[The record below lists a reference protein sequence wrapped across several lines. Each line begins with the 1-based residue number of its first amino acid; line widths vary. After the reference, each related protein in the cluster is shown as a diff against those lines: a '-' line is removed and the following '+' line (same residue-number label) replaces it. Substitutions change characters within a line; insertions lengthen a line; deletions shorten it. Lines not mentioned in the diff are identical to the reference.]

1 LDKRKRPIL
10 TLKNEELRVRIRIP
24 DFKFQIPDCFP
35 GLPICS
41 AWDDLVSAV
50 RQNQV
55 IIVSGET
62 GCGKTTQL
70 PKICLAAGR
79 GTHRKIACTQPRR
92 VAAITVAA
100 RVAEELGPQGSRLV
114 GYKIRFRDSTGPET
128 RIKFVTDGM
137 LLAEI
142 QQDSKLR
149 AYDTIIVD
157 EAHER
162 SLNID
167 FLLGILRRLLPVRPE
182 LKVIITSATMDTAH
196 FCQAFGK
203 VPVIEIAG
211 RGYPVE
217 INYKPIE
224 QDEESDIT
232 TVEKVIFATEEIRRK
247 DPFGDILVFLP
258 TEREILETVKIL
270 KAGCKD
276 EALVLPMYGRLAA
289 SDQKRIFRPAQVQ
302 KIVVATN
309 VAETSITVP
318 GIMYVVDS
326 GLARIA
332 RYNVRSRTKALPIVP
347 ISRASA
353 DQRAGRAGRVH
364 AGVCVR
370 LYSEEDY
377 EDRPEYTLP
386 EIRRSNLAEVILR
399 LYAMKLGPVDKF
411 PFVDAPS
418 SQAIKEGFTTLRELR
433 ALNAAGRLTKTGRI
447 MARLPLDPRISRMI
461 IEARHENVLK
471 EVVIIASAMSIQ
483 DPRERPADK
492 ESQADHAHSSFRD
505 PSSDLLTFIKMWN
518 AYHKELKAG
527 RSRNQIRKYCR
538 ENFLSYNRMQEWK
551 DIHDQIMDILR
562 EAEEFPQITKSP
574 NHQITKFS
582 KSPNHSINRS
592 IHCSVLSGFLGQI
605 ALKQEGSRY
614 LAARGREVFL
624 FPGSSLYKKGPKWIV
639 ATELVRTSRLF
650 ARTVAAVEPE
660 WIEKLAGDLCI
671 HSYSEPHWE
680 KRRGEV
686 MAWERVTLF
695 GLPIVERRKVRYGK
709 IDPTESR
716 EIFIRQALIP
726 GEFKNKYPFLVHNI
740 ELISEVQDLEDRTR
754 RRDIMVDEEILYSF
768 YDQGLSEIEKILFR
782 DKSYKGKKNFGPE
795 VICNERSLARALR
808 IANNDVPAL
817 CLTKEALLRSI
828 PDTDVAAQF
837 PGHIKVS
844 EHRLSLS
851 YRFCPGDEADGVTV
865 KIPSGILCSLSP
877 EPFEWLVPGLLREKI
892 TYLLKSLPKQIRK
905 HLVPI
910 PRVAENIGKKLQK
923 TEKGLL
929 RSLQEKLF
937 RQYEIH
943 IERKMWPR
951 SEDIPHHL
959 LMRFEV
965 IDRNGKIL
973 DSGHDLNRIQDRWKK
988 SPSTFDQNDPEWLK
1002 IKAGWEV
1009 SGLNLGNLP
1018 DLPSS
1023 VMSSSGDK
1031 DNPIKAFPGLVV
1043 EDDSVCIRLFLNQDE
1058 ALSKTQQGARR
1069 LLADYLGKELGYL
1082 KRNCVPGDLSPKACI
1097 AFGGTQKLRQSIY
1110 AFLYRE
1116 LLGTWKQIP
1125 SRSDLIKKAKELE
1138 GKVFQQA
1145 GPIIQLLK
1153 EVFEAHITAKQ
1164 EIMRLQNTITNTK
1177 SRSPVLKDLEAEL
1190 IRLTPPH
1197 FPANARLDQLP
1208 DLPRYLNALTIRA
1221 RRAYVNPLKD
1231 MAKAAG
1237 LEPFLLYL
1245 NEARAF
1251 LDTNKKTG
1259 LEEEIR
1265 HFETLIYEYRVS
1277 IFAPELGTV
1286 IPVSSKRLSGAWE
1299 KLRALL

>member
-1 LDKRKRPIL
+1 M
-10 TLKNEELRVRIRIP
+10 
-24 DFKFQIPDCFP
+24 
-35 GLPICS
+35 
-41 AWDDLVSAV
+41 WDDLVSALS
-50 RQNQV
+50 QNQV

-62 GCGKTTQL
+62 GSGKTTQL

-100 RVAEELGPQGSRLV
+100 RVAEELGPQGPRLV
-114 GYKIRFRDSTGPET
+114 GYKIRFRDSTVPET

-137 LLAEI
+137 LLAEV
-142 QQDSKLR
+142 QQDPKLR

-167 FLLGILRRLLPVRPE
+167 FLLGILRRLLPTRPE

-217 INYKPIE
+217 IQYKPIE

-232 TVEKVIFATEEIRRK
+232 TVEKVIFATEKIRRK

-270 KAGCKD
+270 KSGCED
-276 EALVLPMYGRLAA
+276 NALVLPMYGRLAA
-289 SDQKRIFRPAQVQ
+289 SDQKRIFRPAPVQ

-377 EDRPEYTLP
+377 EDRSEYTLP

-433 ALNAAGRLTKTGRI
+433 ALNAAGRLTRTGRI
-447 MARLPLDPRISRMI
+447 MAKLPLDPRISRMI
-461 IEARHENVLK
+461 IEARHENALK

-492 ESQADHAHSSFRD
+492 ENQADQAHSSFKD

-551 DIHDQIMDILR
+551 DIHDQIMDILQ
-562 EAEEFPQITKSP
+562 EAEKFPQITKFPLNHQISQSPNSFSITKSP
-574 NHQITKFS
+574 NHQ
-582 KSPNHSINRS
+582 INRS

-639 ATELVRTSRLF
+639 ATELIRTSRLF

-671 HSYSEPHWE
+671 HSYSDPHWE

-695 GLPIVERRKVRYGK
+695 GLPIVERRKVRYCK

-726 GEFKNKYPFLVHNI
+726 GEFKNKHPFLVHNM

-754 RRDIMVDEEILYSF
+754 RRDIMVDEETLYSF
-768 YDQGLSEIEKILFR
+768 YDQGLSEIENILFK
-782 DKSYKGKKNFGPE
+782 DKSYKGKKGPVPE

-817 CLTKEALLRSI
+817 CLTKEDLLRSI
-828 PDTDVAAQF
+828 PDTDV
-837 PGHIKVS
+837 
-844 EHRLSLS
+844 
-851 YRFCPGDEADGVTV
+851 
-865 KIPSGILCSLSP
+865 
-877 EPFEWLVPGLLREKI
+877 
-892 TYLLKSLPKQIRK
+892 
-905 HLVPI
+905 
-910 PRVAENIGKKLQK
+910 
-923 TEKGLL
+923 
-929 RSLQEKLF
+929 
-937 RQYEIH
+937 
-943 IERKMWPR
+943 
-951 SEDIPHHL
+951 
-959 LMRFEV
+959 
-965 IDRNGKIL
+965 
-973 DSGHDLNRIQDRWKK
+973 
-988 SPSTFDQNDPEWLK
+988 
-1002 IKAGWEV
+1002 
-1009 SGLNLGNLP
+1009 
-1018 DLPSS
+1018 
-1023 VMSSSGDK
+1023 
-1031 DNPIKAFPGLVV
+1031 VV
-1043 EDDSVCIRLFLNQDE
+1043 
-1058 ALSKTQQGARR
+1058 
-1069 LLADYLGKELGYL
+1069 
-1082 KRNCVPGDLSPKACI
+1082 
-1097 AFGGTQKLRQSIY
+1097 
-1110 AFLYRE
+1110 
-1116 LLGTWKQIP
+1116 
-1125 SRSDLIKKAKELE
+1125 
-1138 GKVFQQA
+1138 
-1145 GPIIQLLK
+1145 
-1153 EVFEAHITAKQ
+1153 
-1164 EIMRLQNTITNTK
+1164 
-1177 SRSPVLKDLEAEL
+1177 
-1190 IRLTPPH
+1190 
-1197 FPANARLDQLP
+1197 
-1208 DLPRYLNALTIRA
+1208 
-1221 RRAYVNPLKD
+1221 
-1231 MAKAAG
+1231 
-1237 LEPFLLYL
+1237 
-1245 NEARAF
+1245 
-1251 LDTNKKTG
+1251 
-1259 LEEEIR
+1259 
-1265 HFETLIYEYRVS
+1265 
-1277 IFAPELGTV
+1277 
-1286 IPVSSKRLSGAWE
+1286 
-1299 KLRALL
+1299 

>member
-1 LDKRKRPIL
+1 MIDL
-10 TLKNEELRVRIRIP
+10 LKKVLISCPV
-24 DFKFQIPDCFP
+24 

-41 AWDDLVSAV
+41 VWDDLVSAV
-50 RQNQV
+50 RENQV

-62 GCGKTTQL
+62 GSGKSTQL
-70 PKICLAAGR
+70 PKICLAAER
-79 GTHRKIACTQPRR
+79 GTYRKIACTQPRR
-92 VAAITVAA
+92 IAAITVAA
-100 RVAEELGPQGSRLV
+100 RVAEELGPHGPRLV
-114 GYKIRFRDSTGPET
+114 GYKIRFKDSTGPET

-137 LLAEI
+137 LLAEV
-142 QQDSKLR
+142 QQDPR
-149 AYDTIIVD
+149 FREYDTIIVD

-167 FLLGILRRLLPVRPE
+167 FLLGILRRLLPSRPG

-203 VPVIEIAG
+203 APVIEIAG

-217 INYKPIE
+217 ISYRPTE
-224 QDEESDIT
+224 QDEQADIT
-232 TVEKVIFATEEIRRK
+232 TVEKVIFATEEIREK

-270 KAGCKD
+270 KAGCEDKV
-276 EALVLPMYGRLAA
+276 LILPMYGRLAA
-289 SDQKRIFRPAQVQ
+289 SDQKRIFKPAPVQ

-309 VAETSITVP
+309 IAETSITVP
-318 GIMYVVDS
+318 GIKYVVDS

-332 RYNVRSRTKALPIVP
+332 RYNVRSRTKALPITP
-347 ISRASA
+347 ISKASA
-353 DQRAGRAGRVH
+353 DQRAGRAGRIQ

-370 LYSEEDY
+370 LYSGEEY
-377 EDRPEYTLP
+377 QDRPEYTLP

-399 LYAMKLGPVDKF
+399 LYAMKLGPVESF

-418 SQAIKEGFTTLRELR
+418 PQAVREGFTTLRELR
-433 ALNAAGRLTKTGRI
+433 ALNVAGRLTRTGRI

-461 IEARHENVLK
+461 IEARHENALK

-483 DPRERPADK
+483 DPRERPAEK
-492 ESQADHAHSSFRD
+492 ESQADQAHNSFKD

-538 ENFLSYNRMQEWK
+538 ENFISYNRMQEWK
-551 DIHDQIMDILR
+551 DIHDQIMDILQ
-562 EAEEFPQITKSP
+562 EARDFPPATKIP
-574 NHQITKFS
+574 NHQITQ
-582 KSPNHSINRS
+582 SPNHQINRS

-639 ATELVRTSRLF
+639 ATELIRTSRLF

-671 HSYSEPHWE
+671 HSYSDPHWE

-709 IDPTESR
+709 IDPIESR

-726 GEFKNKYPFLVHNI
+726 GEFKNKYPFLVHNM
-740 ELISEVQDLEDRTR
+740 ELISEVQDLEDRIR
-754 RRDIMVDEEILYSF
+754 RRDIMADEEILYSF
-768 YDQGLSEIEKILFR
+768 YDQGLSEIEKILFK
-782 DKSYKGKKNFGPE
+782 DKSYKGKKSPGSE

-817 CLTKEALLRSI
+817 CLTKEDLLRSI
-828 PDTDVAAQF
+828 PDTDVVAQF

-844 EHRLSLS
+844 GHRLSLS

-877 EPFEWLVPGLLREKI
+877 EPFEWLVPGLLQEKI

-910 PRVAENIGKKLQK
+910 PRVAENIGGKLKK

-929 RSLQEKLF
+929 RLLQEGLLK
-937 RQYEIH
+937 QYGIH
-943 IERKMWPR
+943 IERKMWPGP
-951 SEDIPHHL
+951 EDIPNHL

-965 IDRNGKIL
+965 IDRNGKVL
-973 DSGHDLNRIQDRWKK
+973 DSGHDLNRIQESWKK

-1002 IKAGWEV
+1002 TKARWEV

-1023 VMSSSGDK
+1023 VMSSSEDK
-1031 DNPIKAFPGLVV
+1031 ENPIQAFPGLVV
-1043 EDDSVCIRLFLNQDE
+1043 EDNSVCIRLFLNQDE
-1058 ALSKTQQGARR
+1058 ALSKTRQGARR

-1082 KRNCVPGDLSPKACI
+1082 KRNCTPGGLSQEAYMS
-1097 AFGGTQKLRQSIY
+1097 FGGAQKLCQSIY
-1110 AFLYRE
+1110 AFLCRE

-1125 SRSDLIKKAKELE
+1125 SRSDLLNKAGELE
-1138 GKVFQQA
+1138 EKNFQQA
-1145 GPIIQLLK
+1145 SPIIQLLK
-1153 EVFEAHITAKQ
+1153 EVLEAHITAKR
-1164 EIMRLQNTITNTK
+1164 EIRRLQNTITNRK
-1177 SRSPVLKDLEAEL
+1177 SHSQVLKDLEAEL

-1197 FPANARLDQLP
+1197 FPENARLDQLT
-1208 DLPRYLNALTIRA
+1208 DLPRYLNALAVRA
-1221 RRAYVNPLKD
+1221 QRAYVDPLKD
-1231 MAKAAG
+1231 RAKASR
-1237 LEPFLLYL
+1237 LEPFLLCL
-1245 NEARAF
+1245 NEAIAS
-1251 LDTNKKTG
+1251 LDAKRTKELAEGIK
-1259 LEEEIR
+1259 
-1265 HFETLIYEYRVS
+1265 HFETLIDEYRVS
-1277 IFAPELGTV
+1277 VFAPELGTA
-1286 IPVSSKRLSGAWE
+1286 ISVSPKRLSEAWE
-1299 KLRALL
+1299 RLKALL

>member
-1 LDKRKRPIL
+1 MIDR
-10 TLKNEELRVRIRIP
+10 LKKVLVSCP
-24 DFKFQIPDCFP
+24 A

-41 AWDDLVSAV
+41 VWDDLVSAV

-62 GCGKTTQL
+62 GSGKTTQL

-100 RVAEELGPQGSRLV
+100 RVAEELGPHGPGLV

-137 LLAEI
+137 LLAEV
-142 QQDSKLR
+142 QQDPRLR

-203 VPVIEIAG
+203 APVIEIAG

-217 INYKPIE
+217 IQYKPIE

-232 TVEKVIFATEEIRRK
+232 TVEKVIFAIEEIKRK

-270 KAGCKD
+270 KARCQD
-276 EALVLPMYGRLAA
+276 DALVLPMYGRLAA
-289 SDQKRIFRPAQVQ
+289 SDQKRIFRPAPVQ

-332 RYNVRSRTKALPIVP
+332 RYNIRSRTKALPIVP

-364 AGVCVR
+364 AGVCIR

-377 EDRPEYTLP
+377 EDRPEYILP

-399 LYAMKLGPVDKF
+399 LYSMKLGPVDKF

-418 SQAIKEGFTTLRELR
+418 PQAIKEGFTTLRELR
-433 ALNAAGRLTKTGRI
+433 ALNAAGRLTRTGRI

-461 IEARHENVLK
+461 IEARHENALK
-471 EVVIIASAMSIQ
+471 EVIIIASAMSIQ

-492 ESQADHAHSSFRD
+492 ESQADQAHSSFRD
-505 PSSDLLTFIKMWN
+505 HSSDLLTFIRMWN

-551 DIHDQIMDILR
+551 DIHDQIMDILQ
-562 EAEEFPQITKSP
+562 EAEEFPL
-574 NHQITKFS
+574 NHQITKS
-582 KSPNHSINRS
+582 LNHQINMS

-650 ARTVAAVEPE
+650 ARTVAVVEPK

-671 HSYSEPHWE
+671 HCYSDPHWE
-680 KRRGEV
+680 KHRGEV

-709 IDPTESR
+709 IDTVESR

-726 GEFKNKYPFLVHNI
+726 GEFKNKYPFLVHNMK
-740 ELISEVQDLEDRTR
+740 LISEIQDLEDRTR
-754 RRDIMVDEEILYSF
+754 RRDIMVDDETLYSF
-768 YDQGLSEIEKILFR
+768 YDQGLSEIEKILFKDR
-782 DKSYKGKKNFGPE
+782 SYKGKKNLGPE
-795 VICNERSLARALR
+795 VICDERSLARALR
-808 IANNDVPAL
+808 IANNDIPAL
-817 CLTKEALLRSI
+817 CLTKEDLFRSI
-828 PDTDVAAQF
+828 PDTDVVVQF

-877 EPFEWLVPGLLREKI
+877 APFEWLVPGLLQEKI
-892 TYLLKSLPKQIRK
+892 TYFLKSLPKQIRK

-910 PRVAENIGKKLQK
+910 PRVAKNIGQQLKK

-929 RSLQEKLF
+929 RSLQEGLF
-937 RQYEIH
+937 RQYGIH
-943 IERKMWPR
+943 IEREMWPR

-965 IDRNGKIL
+965 IDRNGKVL
-973 DSGHDLNRIQDRWKK
+973 DSGQDLNRIQESRGK

-1002 IKAGWEV
+1002 IKAKWEM
-1009 SGLNLGNLP
+1009 SGLNLENFP
-1018 DLPSS
+1018 DLQSS
-1023 VMSSSGDK
+1023 VMSSSGDQE
-1031 DNPIKAFPGLVV
+1031 NPIKAFPGLVV
-1043 EDDSVCIRLFLNQDE
+1043 EDDRVCIRLFLNQDE
-1058 ALSKTQQGARR
+1058 ALSKTRQGARR

-1082 KRNCVPGDLSPKACI
+1082 KRNCVPAGLPPEACI
-1097 AFGGTQKLRQSIY
+1097 AFGGTQKLRQSVY

-1145 GPIIQLLK
+1145 VPIIQLLK
-1153 EVFEAHITAKQ
+1153 EVFEAHIAAQ
-1164 EIMRLQNTITNTK
+1164 REIIRLQNTITNTK
-1177 SRSPVLKDLEAEL
+1177 SRSQILKDLEAEL

-1197 FPANARLDQLP
+1197 FPANARLDQLH
-1208 DLPRYLNALTIRA
+1208 DLPRYLNALAVRA
-1221 RRAYVNPLKD
+1221 QRAYVNPLKD

-1237 LEPFLLYL
+1237 LELFLLHL
-1245 NEARAF
+1245 NEAKTHLEA
-1251 LDTNKKTG
+1251 NKETELK
-1259 LEEEIR
+1259 EKIW
-1265 HFETLIYEYRVS
+1265 HFETLIDEYRVS
-1277 IFAPELGTV
+1277 IFAPELGTA
-1286 IPVSSKRLSGAWE
+1286 ISISPKRLSEAWE
-1299 KLRALL
+1299 RLRALL

>member
-1 LDKRKRPIL
+1 MVIDLLKKIL
-10 TLKNEELRVRIRIP
+10 ISCP
-24 DFKFQIPDCFP
+24 S

-41 AWDDLVSAV
+41 VWDDLVSAV

-62 GCGKTTQL
+62 GSGKTTQL

-100 RVAEELGPQGSRLV
+100 RVAEELGPHGPGLV

-137 LLAEI
+137 LLAEV
-142 QQDSKLR
+142 QQDPRLR

-167 FLLGILRRLLPVRPE
+167 FLLGILRRLLPVRPG

-203 VPVIEIAG
+203 APVIEIAG

-217 INYKPIE
+217 IQYKPIE

-232 TVEKVIFATEEIRRK
+232 TVEKVIFATEEIKRK

-270 KAGCKD
+270 KARCRD

-289 SDQKRIFRPAQVQ
+289 SDQKRIFRPAPVQ

-318 GIMYVVDS
+318 GIIYVVDS

-370 LYSEEDY
+370 LYSEENY
-377 EDRPEYTLP
+377 KDRPEYTLP

-399 LYAMKLGPVDKF
+399 LYSMKLGPVDKF

-418 SQAIKEGFTTLRELR
+418 PQAIKEGFTTLRELR

-461 IEARHENVLK
+461 IEARHENALK

-492 ESQADHAHSSFRD
+492 ESQADQAHSSFKD

-551 DIHDQIMDILR
+551 DIHDQIMDILQK
-562 EAEEFPQITKSP
+562 AEKFPL
-574 NHQITKFS
+574 NHQITKS
-582 KSPNHSINRS
+582 LNHQINRS

-605 ALKQEGSRY
+605 ALKEEGPRY

-650 ARTVAAVEPE
+650 ARTVAAVEPK

-671 HSYSEPHWE
+671 HCYSDPHWE
-680 KRRGEV
+680 KHRGEV

-726 GEFKNKYPFLVHNI
+726 GEFKNKYPFLVHNM

-754 RRDIMVDEEILYSF
+754 RRDIMVDEEALYSF
-768 YDQGLSEIEKILFR
+768 YDQGLSEIEKILFK
-782 DKSYKGKKNFGPE
+782 DKSYKGKKNLGPE

-808 IANNDVPAL
+808 IANNDVLAL
-817 CLTKEALLRSI
+817 CLTKEDLLRSI
-828 PDTDVAAQF
+828 PDTNVVVHQF
-837 PGHIKVS
+837 PGHIEVS

-851 YRFCPGDEADGVTV
+851 YRFCPGDEADGITV

-877 EPFEWLVPGLLREKI
+877 EPFEWLVPGLLQEKI

-910 PRVAENIGKKLQK
+910 PRVAENIGKKLK
-923 TEKGLL
+923 KIEKGLL
-929 RSLQEKLF
+929 RSLQEEIFK
-937 RQYEIH
+937 QYGIR

-951 SEDIPHHL
+951 PEDIPPHL
-959 LMRFEV
+959 LMKFDV
-965 IDRNGKIL
+965 IDRNGKVL
-973 DSGHDLNRIQDRWKK
+973 DSGHDLSRIQESRQK

-1002 IKAGWEV
+1002 IKAKWEM
-1009 SGLNLGNLP
+1009 SGLNLENLP

-1023 VMSSSGDK
+1023 VMSFSGDQE
-1031 DNPIKAFPGLVV
+1031 NPIKAFPGLVV
-1043 EDDSVCIRLFLNQDE
+1043 EDDCVCIRLFLNQDE
-1058 ALSKTQQGARR
+1058 ALSKTRQGARR

-1082 KRNCVPGDLSPKACI
+1082 KRNCVPGDLPPKACI
-1097 AFGGTQKLRQSIY
+1097 AFGGTQKLRQSVY

-1116 LLGTWKQIP
+1116 LLGIWTQIP

-1145 GPIIQLLK
+1145 VPIIQLLK
-1153 EVFEAHITAKQ
+1153 EVFEAHITAKW
-1164 EIMRLQNTITNTK
+1164 EIMRLQNTIKSTK
-1177 SRSPVLKDLEAEL
+1177 SRSLVLKDLEAEL

-1208 DLPRYLNALTIRA
+1208 DLPRYLNALAVRA
-1221 RRAYVNPLKD
+1221 QRAYVNPLKD

-1237 LEPFLLYL
+1237 LEPFLLHL
-1245 NEARAF
+1245 NEAKTHLEA
-1251 LDTNKKTG
+1251 KKETE
-1259 LEEEIR
+1259 LEKEINY
-1265 HFETLIYEYRVS
+1265 FETLIDEYRVS
-1277 IFAPELGTV
+1277 IFAPELGTA
-1286 IPVSSKRLSGAWE
+1286 ISISPKRLSEAWE
-1299 KLRALL
+1299 RLRALL

>member
-1 LDKRKRPIL
+1 
-10 TLKNEELRVRIRIP
+10 V
-24 DFKFQIPDCFP
+24 
-35 GLPICS
+35 
-41 AWDDLVSAV
+41 WDDLVSAV
-50 RQNQV
+50 KENQV

-62 GCGKTTQL
+62 GSGKSTQL

-92 VAAITVAA
+92 IAAITVAA
-100 RVAEELGPQGSRLV
+100 RVAEELGPHGSRLV
-114 GYKIRFRDSTGPET
+114 GYKIRFKDSTGPET

-137 LLAEI
+137 LLAEV
-142 QQDSKLR
+142 QQDPR
-149 AYDTIIVD
+149 FREYDTIIVD

-167 FLLGILRRLLPVRPE
+167 FLLGILRRLLPARPE
-182 LKVIITSATMDTAH
+182 LKIIITSATMDTAH

-217 INYKPIE
+217 IQYSPAE
-224 QDEESDIT
+224 QDEQVDPTAVEQVISA
-232 TVEKVIFATEEIRRK
+232 VEKIRKK
-247 DPFGDILVFLP
+247 DPFGDILIFLP

-270 KAGCKD
+270 KAGCED

-289 SDQKRIFRPAQVQ
+289 SDQKRIFKAAPVQ

-318 GIMYVVDS
+318 GIKYVVDS

-332 RYNVRSRTKALPIVP
+332 RYNVRSRTKALPITP
-347 ISRASA
+347 ISKASA
-353 DQRAGRAGRVH
+353 DQRAGRAGRVQ

-370 LYSEEDY
+370 LYSGEEY
-377 EDRPEYTLP
+377 QDRPEYTLP

-399 LYAMKLGPVDKF
+399 LYAMKLGPVESF

-418 SQAIKEGFTTLRELR
+418 PQAIKEGFTTLRELR
-433 ALNAAGRLTKTGRI
+433 ALNVAGRLTRTGRI

-461 IEARHENVLK
+461 IEARHENALK

-483 DPRERPADK
+483 DPRERPAEK
-492 ESQADHAHSSFRD
+492 ESQADQAHNSFKD

-538 ENFLSYNRMQEWK
+538 ENFISYNRMQEWK
-551 DIHDQIMDILR
+551 DIHDQIMDILQ
-562 EAEEFPQITKSP
+562 EAEEFL
-574 NHQITKFS
+574 QITKF
-582 KSPNHSINRS
+582 PLNQQINRS

-639 ATELVRTSRLF
+639 ATELIRTSRLF
-650 ARTVAAVEPE
+650 ARTVAAIEPK
-660 WIEKLAGDLCI
+660 WIEKLAGDLCR

-709 IDPTESR
+709 VDPDKSR

-726 GEFKNKYPFLVHNI
+726 GEFKKKYPFLVHNM

-768 YDQGLSEIEKILFR
+768 YDSGLRELEKILFK
-782 DKSYKGKKNFGPE
+782 DKSPKGKKHQGPE
-795 VICNERSLARALR
+795 VIFNERTLARALR
-808 IANNDVPAL
+808 ISSSDVPL
-817 CLTKEALLRSI
+817 CLTRKDLLRSI
-828 PDTDVAAQF
+828 PDADVLVQF
-837 PGHIKVS
+837 PGHIEVS
-844 EHRLSLS
+844 GHRLSLS

-865 KIPSGILCSLSP
+865 KIPSGILASLSP
-877 EPFEWLVPGLLREKI
+877 ESFEWLVPGLLQEKI

-905 HLVPI
+905 NLVPI
-910 PRVAENIGKKLQK
+910 PRVAEKIGKELNK

-929 RSLQEKLF
+929 RSLQEELF
-937 RQYEIH
+937 KQYGIRV
-943 IERKMWPR
+943 ERKMWPGL
-951 SEDIPHHL
+951 EDIPHHL

-965 IDRNGKIL
+965 IDRNGKVL
-973 DSGHDLNRIQDRWKK
+973 DSGHDLNRLQETWKRAA
-988 SPSTFDQNDPEWLK
+988 SIFNQNDPEWLK
-1002 IKAGWEV
+1002 IKARWEV

-1018 DLPSS
+1018 DIPSS
-1023 VMSSSGDK
+1023 VMSSSGDRES
-1031 DNPIKAFPGLVV
+1031 PIQVFPGLIV
-1043 EDDSVCIRLFLNQDE
+1043 EDNSVCIRLFLNQDE
-1058 ALSKTQQGARR
+1058 ALSETRQGASR
-1069 LLADYLGKELGYL
+1069 LLADYLSKELGYL
-1082 KRNCVPGDLSPKACI
+1082 KRNCTPGGLSQEAYMS
-1097 AFGGTQKLRQSIY
+1097 FGGTQKLCQSIY
-1110 AFLYRE
+1110 AFLCRE

-1125 SRSDLIKKAKELE
+1125 SRSDLLNKAGELE
-1138 GKVFQQA
+1138 GKIFQ
-1145 GPIIQLLK
+1145 
-1153 EVFEAHITAKQ
+1153 
-1164 EIMRLQNTITNTK
+1164 
-1177 SRSPVLKDLEAEL
+1177 
-1190 IRLTPPH
+1190 
-1197 FPANARLDQLP
+1197 
-1208 DLPRYLNALTIRA
+1208 
-1221 RRAYVNPLKD
+1221 
-1231 MAKAAG
+1231 
-1237 LEPFLLYL
+1237 
-1245 NEARAF
+1245 
-1251 LDTNKKTG
+1251 
-1259 LEEEIR
+1259 
-1265 HFETLIYEYRVS
+1265 
-1277 IFAPELGTV
+1277 
-1286 IPVSSKRLSGAWE
+1286 
-1299 KLRALL
+1299 

>member
-1 LDKRKRPIL
+1 MRH
-10 TLKNEELRVRIRIP
+10 RIP
-24 DFKFQIPDCFP
+24 DFKFQIPNCFQS
-35 GLPICS
+35 LPICS
-41 AWDDLVSAV
+41 VWDDLVSAV
-50 RQNQV
+50 KENQV

-62 GCGKTTQL
+62 GSGKSTQL

-79 GTHRKIACTQPRR
+79 GIHRKIACTQPRR

-100 RVAEELGPQGSRLV
+100 RVAEELGPQGPRLV

-137 LLAEI
+137 LLAEV
-142 QQDSKLR
+142 QQDPKLR

-167 FLLGILRRLLPVRPE
+167 FLLGILRRLLPIRPG
-182 LKVIITSATMDTAH
+182 LKVIITSATIDTAH

-203 VPVIEIAG
+203 VQVIKIAG

-217 INYKPIE
+217 IRYKPTE

-232 TVEKVIFATEEIRRK
+232 TVEKVIFETEGIRKK

-270 KAGCKD
+270 KAGCED
-276 EALVLPMYGRLAA
+276 DALILPMYGRLAA
-289 SDQKRIFRPAQVQ
+289 SDQKRIFRPAPVQ

-418 SQAIKEGFTTLRELR
+418 SLAIKEGFTTLRELR
-433 ALNAAGRLTKTGRI
+433 ALNAAGKLTRTGRI

-461 IEARHENVLK
+461 IQARYENALK

-492 ESQADHAHSSFRD
+492 ESQADQAHGSFKD

-518 AYHKELKAG
+518 AYHREIEAG

-562 EAEEFPQITKSP
+562 ETEDFPQATRTSNHQITQSP
-574 NHQITKFS
+574 NSLSITKFS
-582 KSPNHSINRS
+582 KSPNHQINRS

-639 ATELVRTSRLF
+639 ATELIRTSRLF
-650 ARTVAAVEPE
+650 ARTVAAIEPE

-709 IDPTESR
+709 IDPTKSR
-716 EIFIRQALIP
+716 EIFIQQALIP
-726 GEFKNKYPFLVHNI
+726 GEFKNKYPFVVHNM

-768 YDQGLSEIEKILFR
+768 YDQGLSEIEKILFKV
-782 DKSYKGKKNFGPE
+782 KSYKGKKSPGSE

-817 CLTKEALLRSI
+817 CLTKEDLLRSI
-828 PDTDVAAQF
+828 PDTDVVVQF

-865 KIPSGILCSLSP
+865 KISSGILASLSP
-877 EPFEWLVPGLLREKI
+877 EPFEWLVPGLLQEKI

-910 PRVAENIGKKLQK
+910 PRVAENIGKKLKK

-929 RSLQEKLF
+929 RSLQEELF
-937 RQYEIH
+937 RQYGIR
-943 IERKMWPR
+943 IERKMWPGP
-951 SEDIPHHL
+951 ENIPHHL

-965 IDRNGKIL
+965 IDRNGKVL

-988 SPSTFDQNDPEWLK
+988 SPSTFDQNDPKWLK
-1002 IKAGWEV
+1002 IKARWEV

-1031 DNPIKAFPGLVV
+1031 ENPVKAFPGLVV

-1058 ALSKTQQGARR
+1058 ALSKTQHGARR

-1082 KRNCVPGDLSPKACI
+1082 KRNCVPGGLPPKACI
-1097 AFGGTQKLRQSIY
+1097 VFGGTQKLRQSIY
-1110 AFLYRE
+1110 AFLYKE

-1145 GPIIQLLK
+1145 VPIIQLLK
-1153 EVFEAHITAKQ
+1153 EVLEAHIIAQ
-1164 EIMRLQNTITNTK
+1164 SEIMHLQNTITNIK
-1177 SRSPVLKDLEAEL
+1177 SRSQIFKDLEAEL
-1190 IRLTPPH
+1190 IRLTPPY

-1208 DLPRYLNALTIRA
+1208 DLPRYLNALAVRA
-1221 RRAYVNPLKD
+1221 QRAYVDSLKD
-1231 MAKAAG
+1231 WAKASR
-1237 LEPFLLYL
+1237 LEPFLLHL
-1245 NEARAF
+1245 NEAKAH
-1251 LDTNKKTG
+1251 LEAKKETE

-1265 HFETLIYEYRVS
+1265 HFEKLIDEYRVS
-1277 IFAPELGTV
+1277 VFATELGTA
-1286 IPVSSKRLSGAWE
+1286 IPVSPKRLSEAWE
-1299 KLRALL
+1299 RLRTLL

>member
-1 LDKRKRPIL
+1 MSVVKSKRNSEIKKHTLPGIDLLKRVLISCPI
-10 TLKNEELRVRIRIP
+10 
-24 DFKFQIPDCFP
+24 
-35 GLPICS
+35 GLPICNM
-41 AWDDLVSAV
+41 WDDLVSALKE
-50 RQNQV
+50 NHV

-62 GCGKTTQL
+62 GSGKTTQL

-79 GTHRKIACTQPRR
+79 GTYRKIACTQPRR

-100 RVAEELGPQGSRLV
+100 RVAEELGPHGPRLV
-114 GYKIRFRDSTGPET
+114 GYKIRFKDSMGPET

-137 LLAEI
+137 LLAEV
-142 QQDSKLR
+142 QQDPR
-149 AYDTIIVD
+149 FREYDTIIVD

-167 FLLGILRRLLPVRPE
+167 FLLGILRRLLPARPE

-196 FCQAFGK
+196 FCQTFGK

-217 INYKPIE
+217 IQYKPTE
-224 QDEESDIT
+224 QDKESDIT
-232 TVEKVIFATEEIRRK
+232 TVEKVIFATEEIRKK
-247 DPFGDILVFLP
+247 DPFGDILIFLP

-270 KAGCKD
+270 KAWCED

-289 SDQKRIFRPAQVQ
+289 SDQKRIFKAAPVQ

-318 GIMYVVDS
+318 GIKYVVDS

-332 RYNVRSRTKALPIVP
+332 RYNVRSRTKALPITP

-353 DQRAGRAGRVH
+353 DQRAGRAGRVR

-370 LYSEEDY
+370 LYSEEEY

-399 LYAMKLGPVDKF
+399 LYAMRLGPVESF

-418 SQAIKEGFTTLRELR
+418 PQAIKEGFTTLRELG
-433 ALNAAGRLTKTGRI
+433 ALNATGKLTRTGRI

-461 IEARHENVLK
+461 IEARHENALK

-483 DPRERPADK
+483 DPKERPADK
-492 ESQADHAHSSFRD
+492 ESQADQAHNSFKD

-518 AYHKELKAG
+518 AYHNELKAG

-538 ENFLSYNRMQEWK
+538 ENFISYNRMQEWK
-551 DIHDQIMDILR
+551 DIHDQIMDIIQ
-562 EAEEFPQITKSP
+562 EAEEFPQTIRTSNHQIIKSP
-574 NHQITKFS
+574 NHQ
-582 KSPNHSINRS
+582 INRS

-605 ALKQEGSRY
+605 ALKQEGARY

-650 ARTVAAVEPE
+650 ARTVTAIEPE

-695 GLPIVERRKVRYGK
+695 GLPIVERRIVRYGR
-709 IDPTESR
+709 IDPDKSR

-726 GEFKNKYPFLVHNI
+726 GKFKKKYPFLVHNM

-754 RRDIMVDEEILYSF
+754 RRDIMVDEETLYSF
-768 YDQGLSEIEKILFR
+768 YDSRLRELEKILFK
-782 DKSYKGKKNFGPE
+782 DKSPKGKKHQGPE
-795 VICNERSLARALR
+795 VISNERSLARALR
-808 IANNDVPAL
+808 ISSSDVSL
-817 CLTKEALLRSI
+817 YLTRKDLLRSI
-828 PDTDVAAQF
+828 PDVGVLVQF
-837 PGHIKVS
+837 PGHIEVS
-844 EHRLSLS
+844 GHRLSLS

-865 KIPSGILCSLSP
+865 KIPSGIFCSLSP
-877 EPFEWLVPGLLREKI
+877 EPFEWLIPGLLQEKI
-892 TYLLKSLPKQIRK
+892 TCLLKSLPKQIRK

-910 PRVAENIGKKLQK
+910 PRIAENIGKKLKK

-929 RSLQEKLF
+929 LSLQEELF
-937 RQYEIH
+937 KQYGIC
-943 IERKMWPR
+943 IERKMWLG
-951 SEDIPHHL
+951 EDIPHHL
-959 LMRFEV
+959 LMRFE
-965 IDRNGKIL
+965 ILDRNGKVL
-973 DSGHDLNRIQDRWKK
+973 DSGHDLNRIQERWEK

-1002 IKAGWEV
+1002 LKAKWEM

-1023 VMSSSGDK
+1023 VMSSSGAQE
-1031 DNPIKAFPGLVV
+1031 NPIQAFPGLVV
-1043 EDDSVCIRLFLNQDE
+1043 EDSSVCIRLFLNQDE
-1058 ALSKTQQGARR
+1058 ALSKTRQGARR

-1082 KRNCVPGDLSPKACI
+1082 KRNCVPGSLPPEACI
-1097 AFGGTQKLRQSIY
+1097 AFGGKQKLRQSIY
-1110 AFLYRE
+1110 AFLYRK

-1125 SRSDLIKKAKELE
+1125 NRSDLLNKAGELE

-1153 EVFEAHITAKQ
+1153 EVLEAHITAKR
-1164 EIMRLQNTITNTK
+1164 EIRRLQNTITNTK

-1197 FPANARLDQLP
+1197 FPANARLDQLS
-1208 DLPRYLNALTIRA
+1208 DLPRYLNALAVRA
-1221 RRAYVNPLKD
+1221 RRAYVDPLKD
-1231 MAKAAG
+1231 MAKASR
-1237 LEPFLLYL
+1237 LEPFLLCL
-1245 NEARAF
+1245 NEAKTS
-1251 LDTNKKTG
+1251 LDAKKETA
-1259 LEEEIR
+1259 LEEKIR
-1265 HFETLIYEYRVS
+1265 HFETLIDEYRVS
-1277 IFAPELGTV
+1277 IFAPELGTA
-1286 IPVSSKRLSGAWE
+1286 ISISPKRLSENWE
-1299 KLRALL
+1299 RLRALL

>member
-1 LDKRKRPIL
+1 VIDLLKKIL
-10 TLKNEELRVRIRIP
+10 ISCP
-24 DFKFQIPDCFP
+24 S

-41 AWDDLVSAV
+41 VWDDLVSAV

-62 GCGKTTQL
+62 GSGKTTQL

-100 RVAEELGPQGSRLV
+100 RVAEELGPHGPGLV

-137 LLAEI
+137 LLAEV
-142 QQDSKLR
+142 QQDPRLR

-167 FLLGILRRLLPVRPE
+167 FLLGILRRLLPVRPG

-203 VPVIEIAG
+203 APVIEIAG

-217 INYKPIE
+217 IQYKPIE

-232 TVEKVIFATEEIRRK
+232 TVEKVIFATEEIKRK

-270 KAGCKD
+270 KARCRD

-289 SDQKRIFRPAQVQ
+289 SDQKRIFRPAPVQ

-318 GIMYVVDS
+318 GIIYVVDS

-370 LYSEEDY
+370 LYSEENY
-377 EDRPEYTLP
+377 KDRPEYTLP

-399 LYAMKLGPVDKF
+399 LYSMKLGPVDKF

-418 SQAIKEGFTTLRELR
+418 PQAIKEGFTTLRELR

-461 IEARHENVLK
+461 IEARHENALK

-492 ESQADHAHSSFRD
+492 ESQADQAHSSFKD

-551 DIHDQIMDILR
+551 DIHDQIMDILQK
-562 EAEEFPQITKSP
+562 AEKFPL
-574 NHQITKFS
+574 NHQITKS
-582 KSPNHSINRS
+582 LNHQINRS

-605 ALKQEGSRY
+605 ALKEEGPRY

-650 ARTVAAVEPE
+650 ARTVAAVEPK

-671 HSYSEPHWE
+671 HCYSDPHWE
-680 KRRGEV
+680 KHRGEV

-726 GEFKNKYPFLVHNI
+726 GEFKNKYPFLVHNM

-754 RRDIMVDEEILYSF
+754 RRDIMVDEEALYSF
-768 YDQGLSEIEKILFR
+768 YDQGLSEIEKILFK
-782 DKSYKGKKNFGPE
+782 DKSYKGKKNLGPE

-808 IANNDVPAL
+808 IANNDVLAL
-817 CLTKEALLRSI
+817 CLTKEDLLRSI
-828 PDTDVAAQF
+828 PDTNVVVHQF
-837 PGHIKVS
+837 PGHIEVS

-851 YRFCPGDEADGVTV
+851 YRFCPGDEADGITV

-877 EPFEWLVPGLLREKI
+877 EPFEWLVPGLLQEKI

-910 PRVAENIGKKLQK
+910 PRVAENIGKKLK
-923 TEKGLL
+923 KIEKGLL
-929 RSLQEKLF
+929 RSLQEEIFK
-937 RQYEIH
+937 QYGIR

-951 SEDIPHHL
+951 PEDIPPHL
-959 LMRFEV
+959 LMKFDV
-965 IDRNGKIL
+965 IDRNGKVL
-973 DSGHDLNRIQDRWKK
+973 DSGHDLSRIQESRQK

-1002 IKAGWEV
+1002 IKAKWEM
-1009 SGLNLGNLP
+1009 SGLNLENLP

-1023 VMSSSGDK
+1023 VMSFSGDQE
-1031 DNPIKAFPGLVV
+1031 NPIKAFPGLVV
-1043 EDDSVCIRLFLNQDE
+1043 EDDCVCIRLFLNQDE
-1058 ALSKTQQGARR
+1058 ALSKTRQGARR

-1082 KRNCVPGDLSPKACI
+1082 KRNCVPGDLPPKACI
-1097 AFGGTQKLRQSIY
+1097 AFGGTQKLRQSVY

-1116 LLGTWKQIP
+1116 LLGIWTQIP

-1145 GPIIQLLK
+1145 VPIIQLLK
-1153 EVFEAHITAKQ
+1153 EVFEAHITAKW
-1164 EIMRLQNTITNTK
+1164 EIMRLQNTIKSTK
-1177 SRSPVLKDLEAEL
+1177 SRSLVLKDLEAEL

-1208 DLPRYLNALTIRA
+1208 DLPRYLNALAVRA
-1221 RRAYVNPLKD
+1221 QRAYVNPLKD

-1237 LEPFLLYL
+1237 LEPFLLHL
-1245 NEARAF
+1245 NEAKTHLEA
-1251 LDTNKKTG
+1251 KKETE
-1259 LEEEIR
+1259 LEKEINY
-1265 HFETLIYEYRVS
+1265 FETLIDEYRVS
-1277 IFAPELGTV
+1277 IFAPELGTA
-1286 IPVSSKRLSGAWE
+1286 ISISPKRLSEAWE
-1299 KLRALL
+1299 RLRALL

>member
-1 LDKRKRPIL
+1 MSVVKSKRNPGSKKH
-10 TLKNEELRVRIRIP
+10 TLPGIDLLKKVLISCPV
-24 DFKFQIPDCFP
+24 

-41 AWDDLVSAV
+41 VWDDLVSAV

-62 GCGKTTQL
+62 GSGKTTQL

-100 RVAEELGPQGSRLV
+100 RVAEELGPQGPRLV
-114 GYKIRFRDSTGPET
+114 GYKIRFKDSTGPET

-137 LLAEI
+137 LLAEV
-142 QQDSKLR
+142 QQDPKLR

-217 INYKPIE
+217 IRYKPTE
-224 QDEESDIT
+224 QDEEADIT
-232 TVEKVIFATEEIRRK
+232 TVEKVIFATEEIRKK

-289 SDQKRIFRPAQVQ
+289 SDQKRIFRPAPVQ

-332 RYNVRSRTKALPIVP
+332 RYNVRSRTKALPITP

-364 AGVCVR
+364 AGVCIR

-418 SQAIKEGFTTLRELR
+418 SQATKEGFTTLRELR
-433 ALNAAGRLTKTGRI
+433 ALNAAGRLTRTGRI

-461 IEARHENVLK
+461 IEARHENALK

-492 ESQADHAHSSFRD
+492 ESQADQAHNSFKD

-538 ENFLSYNRMQEWK
+538 ANFLSYNRMQEWK

-562 EAEEFPQITKSP
+562 ESEEFPQITKFP
-574 NHQITKFS
+574 LNHQ
-582 KSPNHSINRS
+582 INRS
-592 IHCSVLSGFLGQI
+592 IHCSVLSGFLGQV

-614 LAARGREVFL
+614 LAARSREVFL

-639 ATELVRTSRLF
+639 ATELIRTSRLF
-650 ARTVAAVEPE
+650 ARTVAAIEPE

-671 HSYSEPHWE
+671 HCYSDPHWE

-726 GEFKNKYPFLVHNI
+726 GEFKNKYPFVVHNM

-754 RRDIMVDEEILYSF
+754 RRDIMVDEETLYSF
-768 YDQGLSEIEKILFR
+768 YDQGLSEIEKILFK
-782 DKSYKGKKNFGPE
+782 DKSYKGKKSPGSE

-817 CLTKEALLRSI
+817 CLTKEDLLRSI
-828 PDTDVAAQF
+828 PDTDVVVQF

-865 KIPSGILCSLSP
+865 KIPQGILASLSP
-877 EPFEWLVPGLLREKI
+877 EPFEWLVPGLLQEKI

-910 PRVAENIGKKLQK
+910 PRVAENIGKKLKK

-929 RSLQEKLF
+929 RLLQEELF
-937 RQYEIH
+937 MQYGIH
-943 IERKMWPR
+943 IERKMWPGP
-951 SEDIPHHL
+951 EDIPPHL

-965 IDRNGKIL
+965 IDRNGKVL
-973 DSGHDLNRIQDRWKK
+973 DSGHDLNRIQESWKK

-1002 IKAGWEV
+1002 FKARWEV

-1023 VMSSSGDK
+1023 VMSSSGDRE
-1031 DNPIKAFPGLVV
+1031 NPIKAFPGLVL
-1043 EDDSVCIRLFLNQDE
+1043 EDDRVCIRLFLNQDE

-1082 KRNCVPGDLSPKACI
+1082 KRNCVPGGLPPEACI
-1097 AFGGTQKLRQSIY
+1097 AFGGTQKLRQSVY
-1110 AFLYRE
+1110 AFLYKE

-1125 SRSDLIKKAKELE
+1125 NRSDLLNNARELE

-1164 EIMRLQNTITNTK
+1164 EIGRLQNTITNTK
-1177 SRSPVLKDLEAEL
+1177 SRSRVIKDLEAEL

-1197 FPANARLDQLP
+1197 FPENARLDQLP
-1208 DLPRYLNALTIRA
+1208 DLPRYLNALAVRA
-1221 RRAYVNPLKD
+1221 QRAYVDHLKD
-1231 MAKAAG
+1231 MAKASG

-1245 NEARAF
+1245 NEAKTYLEA
-1251 LDTNKKTG
+1251 KKETE

-1265 HFETLIYEYRVS
+1265 HFETLIDEYRVS
-1277 IFAPELGTV
+1277 VFAPELGTA
-1286 IPVSSKRLSGAWE
+1286 ISISPKRLSEAWE
-1299 KLRALL
+1299 RLRALG

>member
-1 LDKRKRPIL
+1 MPGIDL
-10 TLKNEELRVRIRIP
+10 LKKVLISCPV
-24 DFKFQIPDCFP
+24 

-50 RQNQV
+50 RRNQV

-62 GCGKTTQL
+62 GSGKTTQL

-100 RVAEELGPQGSRLV
+100 KVAEELGPQGPRLV

-137 LLAEI
+137 LLAEV
-142 QQDSKLR
+142 QQNSILG

-203 VPVIEIAG
+203 APVIEIAG

-217 INYKPIE
+217 IQYKPIE

-232 TVEKVIFATEEIRRK
+232 TVEKIIFATEEIRRR

-270 KAGCKD
+270 KARCEDK
-276 EALVLPMYGRLAA
+276 ALVLPMYGRLAA
-289 SDQKRIFRPAQVQ
+289 SDQKRIFKPSTIQ

-332 RYNVRSRTKALPIVP
+332 RYNVKSRTKALPIVP
-347 ISRASA
+347 ISRGSA
-353 DQRAGRAGRVH
+353 DQRAGRAGRIH

-370 LYSEEDY
+370 LYSKEDY

-399 LYAMKLGPVDKF
+399 LYSMKLGPVDKF

-433 ALNAAGRLTKTGRI
+433 ALNTAGRLTRTGKI

-461 IEARHENVLK
+461 IEARHENALK

-492 ESQADHAHSSFRD
+492 ESQADQAHNSFKD
-505 PSSDLLTFIKMWN
+505 PSSDLLTFIKIWN
-518 AYHKELKAG
+518 VYHKELKAG

-551 DIHDQIMDILR
+551 DIHDQIMDILQK
-562 EAEEFPQITKSP
+562 AEEFPQITKSP

-582 KSPNHSINRS
+582 KSLNHS

-671 HSYSEPHWE
+671 HSYSDPHWE

-695 GLPIVERRKVRYGK
+695 GLPIAERRKVRYGK
-709 IDPTESR
+709 ISPTESR
-716 EIFIRQALIP
+716 EIFIRHALIP
-726 GEFKNKYPFLVHNI
+726 GEFKNKYPFLIHNM

-754 RRDIMVDEEILYSF
+754 RRDIMVDEETLYYF
-768 YDQGLSEIEKILFR
+768 YDQGLSEIENILFR
-782 DKSYKGKKNFGPE
+782 DKSYKGNKNSGPE

-808 IANNDVPAL
+808 IADNDVPAL
-817 CLTKEALLRSI
+817 CLTKEDLLRSI
-828 PDTDVAAQF
+828 PDTNVVVQF

-851 YRFCPGDEADGVTV
+851 YRFCPGDETDGVTV

-877 EPFEWLVPGLLREKI
+877 EPFEWLVPGLLQEKI

-910 PRVAENIGKKLQK
+910 PGVAENIGKKLKK

-929 RSLQEKLF
+929 RSLQKELF
-937 RQYEIH
+937 RQYGIH
-943 IERKMWPR
+943 IERKIWPGL
-951 SEDIPHHL
+951 EDIPPHL

-973 DSGHDLNRIQDRWKK
+973 DSGHNLNHIQESREK

-1002 IKAGWEV
+1002 TKAKWEV
-1009 SGLNLGNLP
+1009 SGLNIEKFS

-1023 VMSSSGDK
+1023 VMSSSGDRE
-1031 DNPIKAFPGLVV
+1031 NPIQAFHGLVI
-1043 EDDSVCIRLFLNQDE
+1043 ENNSVNVKLFLNQDE

-1082 KRNCVPGDLSPKACI
+1082 KKNCLPTALPPDACI
-1097 AFGGTQKLRQSIY
+1097 AFGGTQKLRQSVY

-1125 SRSDLIKKAKELE
+1125 SRSDLIKKTKELE

-1145 GPIIQLLK
+1145 VPIIQLLK
-1153 EVFEAHITAKQ
+1153 VVLEAHIAAQ
-1164 EIMRLQNTITNTK
+1164 REIIRLQNTITHTK
-1177 SRSPVLKDLEAEL
+1177 NRSPVLKDLETEL
-1190 IRLTPPH
+1190 TRLTPPH
-1197 FPANARLDQLP
+1197 FPAHARLNQLP
-1208 DLPRYLNALTIRA
+1208 DLPRYLNALAVRA

-1231 MAKAAG
+1231 MVKAAG
-1237 LEPFLLYL
+1237 LKPFLLHL
-1245 NEARAF
+1245 NEAKTH
-1251 LDTNKKTG
+1251 LESKKETE

-1265 HFETLIYEYRVS
+1265 HFETLIDEYRVS
-1277 IFAPELGTV
+1277 IFAPELGTA
-1286 IPVSSKRLSGAWE
+1286 IPVSPKRLSEAWE
-1299 KLRALL
+1299 RLRAIL

>member
-1 LDKRKRPIL
+1 MTGIKKHTAPVIDL
-10 TLKNEELRVRIRIP
+10 LKKVLISCP
-24 DFKFQIPDCFP
+24 A

-41 AWDDLVSAV
+41 VWDDLVSAV

-62 GCGKTTQL
+62 GSGKTTQL

-79 GTHRKIACTQPRR
+79 GAHRKIACTQPRR

-100 RVAEELGPQGSRLV
+100 RVAEELGPQGPRLV

-137 LLAEI
+137 LLAEV
-142 QQDSKLR
+142 QQDPRLR

-167 FLLGILRRLLPVRPE
+167 FLLGILRRLLPVRPG

-217 INYKPIE
+217 IQYKPIE

-247 DPFGDILVFLP
+247 DPFGDIPVFLP

-270 KAGCKD
+270 KARCQD

-289 SDQKRIFRPAQVQ
+289 SDQKRIFRPAPVQ

-318 GIMYVVDS
+318 GIIYVVDS

-347 ISRASA
+347 ISRGSA

-399 LYAMKLGPVDKF
+399 LYSMKLGPVDKF
-411 PFVDAPS
+411 PFVDVPS
-418 SQAIKEGFTTLRELR
+418 SQAIKEGFTTLRELG
-433 ALNAAGRLTKTGRI
+433 ALNAAGRLTRTGRI

-461 IEARHENVLK
+461 IQARHENALK

-483 DPRERPADK
+483 DPKERPADK
-492 ESQADHAHSSFRD
+492 ESQADQAHSSFKD
-505 PSSDLLTFIKMWN
+505 PSSDLLTFIKIWN

-551 DIHDQIMDILR
+551 DIHDQIMDILQQ
-562 EAEEFPQITKSP
+562 AEEFPQITKSQ
-574 NHQITKFS
+574 NHQITK
-582 KSPNHSINRS
+582 SPNHS

-605 ALKQEGSRY
+605 ALKQEGFRY
-614 LAARGREVFL
+614 LAAWGREVFL

-671 HSYSEPHWE
+671 HSYSDPHWE

-726 GEFKNKYPFLVHNI
+726 GEFKNKYPFLVHNM

-754 RRDIMVDEEILYSF
+754 RRDIMVDDEILYSF

-782 DKSYKGKKNFGPE
+782 DKSYKGEKSPGPE

-808 IANNDVPAL
+808 IANNEIPAL
-817 CLTKEALLRSI
+817 CLTKEDLLRSI
-828 PDTDVAAQF
+828 PDTDVVAQF

-844 EHRLSLS
+844 GHRLSLS
-851 YRFCPGDEADGVTV
+851 YRFCPGDETDGVTV
-865 KIPSGILCSLSP
+865 KIPSGIFASLSP
-877 EPFEWLVPGLLREKI
+877 EPFEWLVPGLLQEKI

-923 TEKGLL
+923 TEKSLL
-929 RSLQEKLF
+929 RSLQEGLF
-937 RQYEIH
+937 RQHGIH
-943 IERKMWPR
+943 IEKKMWPG
-951 SEDIPHHL
+951 SEDIPPHL

-965 IDRNGKIL
+965 IDRNGKVL
-973 DSGHDLNRIQDRWKK
+973 DSGHDLNRIQESRQK

-1002 IKAGWEV
+1002 TKAGWEM
-1009 SGLNLGNLP
+1009 SGLNLMNFP
-1018 DLPSS
+1018 DLLSS
-1023 VMSSSGDK
+1023 VMSSSGDRK
-1031 DNPIKAFPGLVV
+1031 NPIQAFPGLVV

-1082 KRNCVPGDLSPKACI
+1082 KRNCVPAGLPPDACI
-1097 AFGGTQKLRQSIY
+1097 AFGGTQKLRQSVY

-1125 SRSDLIKKAKELE
+1125 SRSDLIKKAMELE

-1145 GPIIQLLK
+1145 VPIIQLLK
-1153 EVFEAHITAKQ
+1153 EVLEAHVATQ
-1164 EIMRLQNTITNTK
+1164 REIIRLQNTITNTK
-1177 SRSPVLKDLEAEL
+1177 GRSPVLKYLEAEL

-1197 FPANARLDQLP
+1197 FPVNARLYQLP
-1208 DLPRYLNALTIRA
+1208 ELPRYLNALAVRA

-1231 MAKAAG
+1231 MVKASG
-1237 LEPFLLYL
+1237 LEPFLLRL
-1245 NEARAF
+1245 NEARTHLEA
-1251 LDTNKKTG
+1251 KKETE
-1259 LEEEIR
+1259 LEEKIR
-1265 HFETLIYEYRVS
+1265 HFETLIDEYRVS
-1277 IFAPELGTV
+1277 IFAPELGTA
-1286 IPVSSKRLSGAWE
+1286 IPVSPKRLSEAWE
-1299 KLRALL
+1299 RLRTIL

>member
-1 LDKRKRPIL
+1 MR
-10 TLKNEELRVRIRIP
+10 TRIP
-24 DFKFQIPDCFP
+24 DFKFQIPNCFP

-41 AWDDLVSAV
+41 VWDDLVSAV
-50 RQNQV
+50 KENQV

-62 GCGKTTQL
+62 GSGKSTQL

-92 VAAITVAA
+92 VAAITLAA
-100 RVAEELGPQGSRLV
+100 RVAEELGPHGSRLV

-137 LLAEI
+137 LLAEV
-142 QQDSKLR
+142 QQDPKFR
-149 AYDTIIVD
+149 EYDTIIVD

-167 FLLGILRRLLPVRPE
+167 FLLGILRRLLPARPE

-196 FCQAFGK
+196 FRQAFGK
-203 VPVIEIAG
+203 APVIEIAG

-217 INYKPIE
+217 IRYKPTE

-232 TVEKVIFATEEIRRK
+232 TVEKVIFAIEEIRKK
-247 DPFGDILVFLP
+247 DPFGDILIFLP

-270 KAGCKD
+270 KAGCED
-276 EALVLPMYGRLAA
+276 DALVLPMYGRLAA
-289 SDQKRIFRPAQVQ
+289 SDQKRIFKAAPVQ

-309 VAETSITVP
+309 IAETSITVP
-318 GIMYVVDS
+318 GIKYVVDS

-332 RYNVRSRTKALPIVP
+332 RYNVRSRTKALPITS

-353 DQRAGRAGRVH
+353 DQRAGRAGRVQ
-364 AGVCVR
+364 AGVCLR

-377 EDRPEYTLP
+377 LDRPEYTLP

-399 LYAMKLGPVDKF
+399 LYAMKLGPVESF

-418 SQAIKEGFTTLRELR
+418 PQAIKEGFTTLRELR
-433 ALNAAGRLTKTGRI
+433 ALNTAGILTGTGRI

-461 IEARHENVLK
+461 IEARHGNALK

-492 ESQADHAHSSFRD
+492 ESQADQAHSSFKD
-505 PSSDLLTFIKMWN
+505 PSSDLLTFIKIWN
-518 AYHKELKAG
+518 AYHKEIKAG

-551 DIHDQIMDILR
+551 DIHDQIMDTVQ
-562 EAEEFPQITKSP
+562 ESKDFPQTIRISNHQITKSP
-574 NHQITKFS
+574 NHQ
-582 KSPNHSINRS
+582 INRS

-650 ARTVAAVEPE
+650 ARTVAAIEPE
-660 WIEKLAGDLCI
+660 WIEKLAGDLCR

-686 MAWERVTLF
+686 MACEKVTLF
-695 GLPIVERRKVRYGK
+695 GLPIVERRMVRYGRV
-709 IDPTESR
+709 DPDRSR

-726 GEFKNKYPFLVHNI
+726 GEFKKKYPFLVHNL

-754 RRDIMVDEEILYSF
+754 RRDIVVDEETLYSF
-768 YDQGLSEIEKILFR
+768 YDSRLRELEKILFKDR
-782 DKSYKGKKNFGPE
+782 SQKYKKHQGPE
-795 VICNERSLARALR
+795 VIFNERSLARALD
-808 IANNDVPAL
+808 ISSSDVPL
-817 CLTKEALLRSI
+817 CLTREDLLRSI
-828 PDTDVAAQF
+828 PDADVLVQF
-837 PGHIKVS
+837 PGHIEVS
-844 EHRLSLS
+844 GHRLSLS

-865 KIPSGILCSLSP
+865 KIPSGILASLSP
-877 EPFEWLVPGLLREKI
+877 EPFEWLIPGLLQEKI
-892 TYLLKSLPKQIRK
+892 TYLLKSLPRQIRK
-905 HLVPI
+905 NLVPI
-910 PRVAENIGKKLQK
+910 PRSTENIGKELSK

-929 RSLQEKLF
+929 RSLQQELF
-937 RQYEIH
+937 RQYGIRV
-943 IERKMWPR
+943 ERRMWPGL
-951 SEDIPHHL
+951 EDIPPHL

-965 IDRNGKIL
+965 IDRNGKVL
-973 DSGHDLNRIQDRWKK
+973 DSGRDLNRIQDRWKK
-988 SPSTFDQNDPEWLK
+988 SPSAFVQNDPEWLK
-1002 IKAGWEV
+1002 IKARWEV
-1009 SGLNLGNLP
+1009 SGLNIGNLP

-1023 VMSSSGDK
+1023 IMSSSGDK
-1031 DNPIKAFPGLVV
+1031 ENPIRAFPGLVV
-1043 EDDSVCIRLFLNQDE
+1043 EDDSVCIRLFLNKDE
-1058 ALSKTQQGARR
+1058 ALSKTRQGASR

-1082 KRNCVPGDLSPKACI
+1082 KRNCVPGGLSPKAGI
-1097 AFGGTQKLRQSIY
+1097 AFGGTQKLCQSIY
-1110 AFLYRE
+1110 AFLCRV

-1138 GKVFQQA
+1138 GRVFQQA
-1145 GPIIQLLK
+1145 VPIIQLLK
-1153 EVFEAHITAKQ
+1153 EVLEAHIVAQ
-1164 EIMRLQNTITNTK
+1164 REIMRLQNTITNTK
-1177 SRSPVLKDLEAEL
+1177 CRSQIFKDLEAEL
-1190 IRLTPPH
+1190 IRLTPPQ
-1197 FPANARLDQLP
+1197 FPENARLDQLP
-1208 DLPRYLNALTIRA
+1208 DLPRYLNALAVRA
-1221 RRAYVNPLKD
+1221 RRAYVDPLKD
-1231 MAKAAG
+1231 RAKASR
-1237 LEPFLLYL
+1237 LEPFLLRL
-1245 NEARAF
+1245 NEAKNS
-1251 LDTNKKTG
+1251 LDTKRETG
-1259 LEEEIR
+1259 LEEESR
-1265 HFETLIYEYRVS
+1265 QFETLIDEYRVS
-1277 IFAPELGTV
+1277 LFAPELGTA
-1286 IPVSSKRLSGAWE
+1286 IPVSPKRLSDAWVR
-1299 KLRALL
+1299 LRALL

>member
-1 LDKRKRPIL
+1 MTGIKKHTASGIDL
-10 TLKNEELRVRIRIP
+10 LKKVLISCPV
-24 DFKFQIPDCFP
+24 

-41 AWDDLVSAV
+41 VWDDLVSAV

-62 GCGKTTQL
+62 GSGKTTQL

-79 GTHRKIACTQPRR
+79 GAHRKIACTQPRR

-100 RVAEELGPQGSRLV
+100 RVAEELGPQGPRLV
-114 GYKIRFRDSTGPET
+114 GYKIRFRDNTGPET

-137 LLAEI
+137 LLAEV
-142 QQDSKLR
+142 QQDPRLR

-203 VPVIEIAG
+203 ALVIEIAG

-217 INYKPIE
+217 IQYKPIE

-270 KAGCKD
+270 KARCQD
-276 EALVLPMYGRLAA
+276 DALVLPMYGRLAA
-289 SDQKRIFRPAQVQ
+289 SDQKRIFKPAPVQ

-309 VAETSITVP
+309 LAETSITVP

-347 ISRASA
+347 ISRAGA
-353 DQRAGRAGRVH
+353 DQRAGRAGRIH

-399 LYAMKLGPVDKF
+399 LYSMKLGPVDKF

-418 SQAIKEGFTTLRELR
+418 PQTIKEGFTTLRELR
-433 ALNAAGRLTKTGRI
+433 ALNAAGRLTRTGKI

-461 IEARHENVLK
+461 IEARHENALK

-492 ESQADHAHSSFRD
+492 ESQADQAHNSFKD
-505 PSSDLLTFIKMWN
+505 TSSDLLTFIKMWN

-527 RSRNQIRKYCR
+527 RSRNQIRKYCS

-551 DIHDQIMDILR
+551 DIHDQIMDILQK
-562 EAEEFPQITKSP
+562 AEEFPPNHQIPSQSP
-574 NHQITKFS
+574 NHQITK
-582 KSPNHSINRS
+582 SPNFLNHS

-605 ALKQEGSRY
+605 AIKQEGSRY

-639 ATELVRTSRLF
+639 ATELIRTSRLF
-650 ARTVAAVEPE
+650 ARTVAAIEPE

-671 HSYSEPHWE
+671 HSYSDPHWE

-695 GLPIVERRKVRYGK
+695 GLPIVERRKVRYRK

-726 GEFKNKYPFLVHNI
+726 GEFKNKYPFLVHNM
-740 ELISEVQDLEDRTR
+740 ELISEVQDLEDRIR

-768 YDQGLSEIEKILFR
+768 YDQGLSEIENILFK
-782 DKSYKGKKNFGPE
+782 DKSYKGKKSPGSE

-808 IANNDVPAL
+808 IADNDVPAL
-817 CLTKEALLRSI
+817 YLTKENLFRSI
-828 PDTDVAAQF
+828 PDTDVVVQF
-837 PGHIKVS
+837 PGYIKVS

-865 KIPSGILCSLSP
+865 KIPQGILCSLSP
-877 EPFEWLVPGLLREKI
+877 EPFEWLVPGLLQEKI

-910 PRVAENIGKKLQK
+910 PRVAEKIGKKLKK
-923 TEKGLL
+923 TEKGLF
-929 RSLQEKLF
+929 RSLQEGLF
-937 RQYEIH
+937 RQYGIH
-943 IERKMWPR
+943 IERKMWPGP
-951 SEDIPHHL
+951 EDIPPHL

-965 IDRNGKIL
+965 IDRNGKVL
-973 DSGHDLNRIQDRWKK
+973 DSGHDLNHIQESRKK
-988 SPSTFDQNDPEWLK
+988 FPSTFDQNDPEWLK
-1002 IKAGWEV
+1002 TKTKWEV
-1009 SGLNLGNLP
+1009 AGLNLGNLP

-1023 VMSSSGDK
+1023 VMSSSGDRE
-1031 DNPIKAFPGLVV
+1031 NPIQAFPGLVI
-1043 EDDSVCIRLFLNQDE
+1043 EDNSVISIRLFLNQDE

-1082 KRNCVPGDLSPKACI
+1082 KRNCVPAGLPPDACI
-1097 AFGGTQKLRQSIY
+1097 AFGGTQKLRQSVY
-1110 AFLYRE
+1110 AFLYKE

-1125 SRSDLIKKAKELE
+1125 SRSDLIKKVKELE

-1145 GPIIQLLK
+1145 VPIIQLLN
-1153 EVFEAHITAKQ
+1153 EVLEARIVAQ
-1164 EIMRLQNTITNTK
+1164 REIIRLQNTIKSTR
-1177 SRSPVLKDLEAEL
+1177 SRSPVIKDLEAEL

-1197 FPANARLDQLP
+1197 FPENARLDQLP
-1208 DLPRYLNALTIRA
+1208 DLPRYLSALAVRA

-1231 MAKAAG
+1231 IAKAAG
-1237 LEPFLLYL
+1237 LEPFLLHL
-1245 NEARAF
+1245 NEAKISFEA
-1251 LDTNKKTG
+1251 KKETE
-1259 LEEEIR
+1259 LEEKIR
-1265 HFETLIYEYRVS
+1265 HFETLIDEYRVS
-1277 IFAPELGTV
+1277 IFAPELGTA
-1286 IPVSSKRLSGAWE
+1286 ISVSPKRLSRAWE
-1299 KLRALL
+1299 RLMVIL

>member
-1 LDKRKRPIL
+1 MRPI
-10 TLKNEELRVRIRIP
+10 IP
-24 DFKFQIPDCFP
+24 DFKFQIPDCFQS
-35 GLPICS
+35 LPICS
-41 AWDDLVSAV
+41 VWDDLVFALKE
-50 RQNQV
+50 NQV

-62 GCGKTTQL
+62 GSGKTTQL

-79 GTHRKIACTQPRR
+79 GKHRKIACTQPRR

-100 RVAEELGPQGSRLV
+100 RVAEELGPQGPRLV
-114 GYKIRFRDSTGPET
+114 GYKIRFRDTTGPET

-137 LLAEI
+137 LLAEV
-142 QQDSKLR
+142 QQDPKLR

-167 FLLGILRRLLPVRPE
+167 FLLGLLRRLLPVRPE

-217 INYKPIE
+217 IQYKPTA

-232 TVEKVIFATEEIRRK
+232 TIENVIFVTDEIRQK
-247 DPFGDILVFLP
+247 DPFGDILIFLP

-270 KAGCKD
+270 KAGSQD

-289 SDQKRIFRPAQVQ
+289 SDQKRIFRPAPIQ

-309 VAETSITVP
+309 IAETSITVP
-318 GIMYVVDS
+318 GIKYVVDS

-332 RYNVRSRTKALPIVP
+332 RYNVRSRTKALPITP

-364 AGVCVR
+364 AGVCIR
-370 LYSEEDY
+370 LFSKEDY

-411 PFVDAPS
+411 PFLDAPS
-418 SQAIKEGFTTLRELR
+418 SQAIREGFTTLRELR
-433 ALNAAGRLTKTGRI
+433 ALNAAGRLTRTGRI

-461 IEARHENVLK
+461 IQARHENVLK

-492 ESQADHAHSSFRD
+492 ESLADQAHSFFKD

-518 AYHKELKAG
+518 AYHGEIEAG

-551 DIHDQIMDILR
+551 DIHDQIMDILQ
-562 EAEEFPQITKSP
+562 EAKDFPQATRTS
-574 NHQITKFS
+574 NHQITQLANSLSIS
-582 KSPNHSINRS
+582 KSANQQIYMS
-592 IHCSVLSGFLGQI
+592 IHCSVLSGFLGQT

-639 ATELVRTSRLF
+639 ATELIQTSRLF
-650 ARTVAAVEPE
+650 ARTVAAIEPE
-660 WIEKLAGDLCI
+660 WIEKLAGDLCG

-686 MAWERVTLF
+686 MAWEKVTLF
-695 GLPIVERRKVRYGK
+695 GLPVVERRMVRYG
-709 IDPTESR
+709 IVDPDKSR

-726 GEFKNKYPFLVHNI
+726 GEFKNKYPFVVHNM
-740 ELISEVQDLEDRTR
+740 ELISEIQDLEDRTR
-754 RRDIMVDEEILYSF
+754 RRDIMVDEETLYSF
-768 YDQGLSEIEKILFR
+768 YDQGLSEIEKILFKV
-782 DKSYKGKKNFGPE
+782 KSYKEKKSQGSE

-808 IANNDVPAL
+808 IANSDVPAL
-817 CLTKEALLRSI
+817 FLIKEDLLRSI
-828 PDTDVAAQF
+828 PDTDVVVQF
-837 PGHIKVS
+837 PGNIKVS

-851 YRFCPGDEADGVTV
+851 YCFCPGDEADGVTV
-865 KIPSGILCSLSP
+865 KISSGILASLSP
-877 EPFEWLVPGLLREKI
+877 EPFEWLVPGLLQEKI

-910 PRVAENIGKKLQK
+910 PRVAENIGETLKK
-923 TEKGLL
+923 TDKGLL
-929 RSLQEKLF
+929 RSLQEEIF
-937 RQYEIH
+937 RQYGIR
-943 IERKMWPR
+943 IERKMWPGL
-951 SEDIPHHL
+951 EDIPPHL

-965 IDRNGKIL
+965 LDRNGKVL
-973 DSGHDLNRIQDRWKK
+973 DSSRDLNGIKERWKK
-988 SPSTFDQNDPEWLK
+988 SPSFFDQNDPEWLK

-1009 SGLNLGNLP
+1009 SGLNLGNLQ

-1031 DNPIKAFPGLVV
+1031 ENPIKAFPGLVV
-1043 EDDSVCIRLFLNQDE
+1043 KDDSVCIRLFLNQDE
-1058 ALSKTQQGARR
+1058 ALSKTQHGARR

-1082 KRNCVPGDLSPKACI
+1082 KKNCIPDDLPPKACI

-1125 SRSDLIKKAKELE
+1125 SRSDLIKEAKELE

-1145 GPIIQLLK
+1145 VPIIQLLK
-1153 EVFEAHITAKQ
+1153 EVLEAHIVAQ
-1164 EIMRLQNTITNTK
+1164 REIMRLQNTITNTK
-1177 SRSPVLKDLEAEL
+1177 SRSQIFKDLEAEL
-1190 IRLTPPH
+1190 ITLTPPH
-1197 FPANARLDQLP
+1197 FPANARLDQLH
-1208 DLPRYLNALTIRA
+1208 DLPRYLNALAVRA
-1221 RRAYVNPLKD
+1221 QRAYVDPLKD
-1231 MAKAAG
+1231 MAKASR
-1237 LEPFLLYL
+1237 LEPFLLHL
-1245 NEARAF
+1245 NEAKTHLEA
-1251 LDTNKKTG
+1251 KKETE

-1265 HFETLIYEYRVS
+1265 HFEKLIDEYRVS
-1277 IFAPELGTV
+1277 VFAPELGTA
-1286 IPVSSKRLSGAWE
+1286 IPVSPKRLSEVWE
-1299 KLRALL
+1299 RLRALL

>member
-1 LDKRKRPIL
+1 M
-10 TLKNEELRVRIRIP
+10 TTRIP
-24 DFKFQIPDCFP
+24 DFEFQIPNCFP
-35 GLPICS
+35 DLPICS
-41 AWDDLVSAV
+41 VWDNLVSV
-50 RQNQV
+50 LKENQV
-55 IIVSGET
+55 LIVSGET
-62 GCGKTTQL
+62 GSGKTTQL

-79 GTHRKIACTQPRR
+79 GKHRKIASTQPRR
-92 VAAITVAA
+92 VAAITAAA
-100 RVAEELGPQGSRLV
+100 RVAEELGPQGPRLV

-137 LLAEI
+137 LLAEV
-142 QQDSKLR
+142 QQDPKLR

-167 FLLGILRRLLPVRPE
+167 FLLGILRRLLPTRPE

-196 FCQAFGK
+196 FSQAFGK
-203 VPVIEIAG
+203 VPVIKIAG
-211 RGYPVE
+211 RGYSVKIQYSPA
-217 INYKPIE
+217 E
-224 QDEESDIT
+224 QDEQTEPT
-232 TVEKVIFATEEIRRK
+232 AVEQVISAVNEIRRR
-247 DPFGDILVFLP
+247 DPFGDILAFLP

-270 KAGCKD
+270 KAGSKD
-276 EALVLPMYGRLAA
+276 EAQVLPMYGRLAV
-289 SDQKRIFRPAQVQ
+289 SDQKRIFKASPVQ

-309 VAETSITVP
+309 VAETSITIP
-318 GIMYVVDS
+318 GIIYVVDS

-418 SQAIKEGFTTLRELR
+418 PQAIREGFTTLRELR
-433 ALNAAGRLTKTGRI
+433 ALTVAGRLTRTGRI

-461 IEARHENVLK
+461 IQARHENALK
-471 EVVIIASAMSIQ
+471 EVIIIASAMSIQ

-492 ESQADHAHSSFRD
+492 QGQADQVHSSFKD

-538 ENFLSYNRMQEWK
+538 QNFLSYNRMQEWK
-551 DIHDQIMDILR
+551 DIHDQIMDILQ
-562 EAEEFPQITKSP
+562 EAEDFPQAIRTS
-574 NHQITKFS
+574 NHQVTQSANSLSIS
-582 KSPNHSINRS
+582 KSANQQIYTS

-639 ATELVRTSRLF
+639 ATELIQTSRLF
-650 ARTVAAVEPE
+650 ARTVAAIEPK

-671 HSYSEPHWE
+671 YSYSEPHWE
-680 KRRGEV
+680 KSRGEV
-686 MAWERVTLF
+686 MAWEKVTLF

-709 IDPTESR
+709 IDLTESR

-726 GEFKNKYPFLVHNI
+726 GEFKNKYPFLVHNM

-768 YDQGLSEIEKILFR
+768 YDQGLSEIEKILFKDR
-782 DKSYKGKKNFGPE
+782 SNKGKKSPLPE
-795 VICNERSLARALR
+795 VICNERSFVRALR
-808 IANNDVPAL
+808 IANNDAPAL
-817 CLTKEALLRSI
+817 CLTKEVLLRSI
-828 PDTDVAAQF
+828 PNIDVVVQF

-851 YRFCPGDEADGVTV
+851 YCFCPGDETDGVTV
-865 KIPSGILCSLSP
+865 KISSGILASLSP
-877 EPFEWLVPGLLREKI
+877 EPFEWLVPGLLQEKI

-910 PRVAENIGKKLQK
+910 PKVAENIEKRLKE

-929 RSLQEKLF
+929 RSLQEEIF
-937 RQYEIH
+937 RQYGIH
-943 IERKMWPR
+943 IERKMWPGL
-951 SEDIPHHL
+951 EDIPPHL

-965 IDRNGKIL
+965 IDRNGKVL
-973 DSGHDLNRIQDRWKK
+973 DSGQDLNLIKDRWEK
-988 SPSTFDQNDPEWLK
+988 SPSAFDQNDPEWLK
-1002 IKAGWEV
+1002 IKGRWEV
-1009 SGLNLGNLP
+1009 SGLNMGNLP
-1018 DLPSS
+1018 NLPSS
-1023 VMSSSGDK
+1023 VISSSVDK
-1031 DNPIKAFPGLVV
+1031 ENTIKAFPGLVV
-1043 EDDSVCIRLFLNQDE
+1043 EDDSVGIRLFLNQDE
-1058 ALSKTQQGARR
+1058 ALSKIQQGARR

-1082 KRNCVPGDLSPKACI
+1082 KKNCVPGGLPSKACI

-1110 AFLYRE
+1110 VFLYKE
-1116 LLGTWKQIP
+1116 LLGTWEQIP

-1145 GPIIQLLK
+1145 VPIIELLK
-1153 EVFEAHITAKQ
+1153 DVLEAHIVAQ
-1164 EIMRLQNTITNTK
+1164 REIMRLQNTTTNTK
-1177 SRSPVLKDLEAEL
+1177 SRSQIFNDLEAEL
-1190 IRLTPPH
+1190 IRLTPPR
-1197 FPANARLDQLP
+1197 FPAIARLDQLP
-1208 DLPRYLNALTIRA
+1208 DLPRYLNALAVRA
-1221 RRAYVNPLKD
+1221 QRAYVDPMKD
-1231 MAKAAG
+1231 RAKASR
-1237 LEPFLLYL
+1237 LEPFLLRL
-1245 NEARAF
+1245 NEA
-1251 LDTNKKTG
+1251 KTHLEARRETE
-1259 LEEEIR
+1259 LEEKIR
-1265 HFETLIYEYRVS
+1265 HFETLIDEYRIS
-1277 IFAPELGTV
+1277 IFAPELGTA
-1286 IPVSSKRLSGAWE
+1286 IPVSPKRLSVAWE
-1299 KLRALL
+1299 SLRALL

>member
-1 LDKRKRPIL
+1 MSVVKSKRNPGSKKHTLPGIDLLKKIL
-10 TLKNEELRVRIRIP
+10 ISCP
-24 DFKFQIPDCFP
+24 A

-41 AWDDLVSAV
+41 VWDDLVSAV

-62 GCGKTTQL
+62 GSGKTTQL

-100 RVAEELGPQGSRLV
+100 RVAEELGPQGPGLV

-137 LLAEI
+137 LLAEV
-142 QQDSKLR
+142 QQDPKLR

-203 VPVIEIAG
+203 GPVIEIAG

-217 INYKPIE
+217 IQYKPIE
-224 QDEESDIT
+224 QDEESELT

-247 DPFGDILVFLP
+247 DPLGDILVFLP

-270 KAGCKD
+270 KAGC
-276 EALVLPMYGRLAA
+276 ENTAMVLPMYGRLAA
-289 SDQKRIFRPAQVQ
+289 SDQKRIFKPAHVQ

-347 ISRASA
+347 ISRGSA

-399 LYAMKLGPVDKF
+399 LYSMKLGPVDKF

-418 SQAIKEGFTTLRELR
+418 SQAIKDGFTTLRELR
-433 ALNAAGRLTKTGRI
+433 ALNAAGRLTRTGRI

-461 IEARHENVLK
+461 IEARHENALK

-492 ESQADHAHSSFRD
+492 ESQADQAHNSFKD

-551 DIHDQIMDILR
+551 DIHDQIMDILQK
-562 EAEEFPQITKSP
+562 AEEFPQITKSP
-574 NHQITKFS
+574 NHQ
-582 KSPNHSINRS
+582 INRS

-605 ALKQEGSRY
+605 ALKQEGSSY

-624 FPGSSLYKKGPKWIV
+624 FPGSALYKKGPKWIV

-650 ARTVAAVEPE
+650 ARTVAAVKPK

-671 HSYSEPHWE
+671 HCYSDPHWE

-686 MAWERVTLF
+686 MAWERITLF

-709 IDPTESR
+709 IDPAESR
-716 EIFIRQALIP
+716 EIFIRQAMIP
-726 GEFKNKYPFLVHNI
+726 GEFKNKYPFLVHNM

-782 DKSYKGKKNFGPE
+782 DKSYKGKKSPGSE
-795 VICNERSLARALR
+795 VICNERSFARALR

-817 CLTKEALLRSI
+817 YLTKENLLRSI
-828 PDTDVAAQF
+828 PDTDIVVQF

-844 EHRLSLS
+844 EHRLSLN
-851 YRFCPGDEADGVTV
+851 YRFCPGNESDGVTV

-877 EPFEWLVPGLLREKI
+877 ESFEWLVPGLLQEKI

-910 PRVAENIGKKLQK
+910 PRVAENIGKKLKK

-929 RSLQEKLF
+929 RSLQKELF
-937 RQYEIH
+937 RQYGIH
-943 IERKMWPR
+943 IERKMWPGH
-951 SEDIPHHL
+951 EDIPQHL

-965 IDRNGKIL
+965 TDRNGKVL
-973 DSGHDLNRIQDRWKK
+973 DSGHNLNHIQESREK

-1002 IKAGWEV
+1002 FKARWEV
-1009 SGLNLGNLP
+1009 AGLNLGNLP

-1023 VMSSSGDK
+1023 VMSSSEDRK
-1031 DNPIKAFPGLVV
+1031 NPIQAFPGLVV
-1043 EDDSVCIRLFLNQDE
+1043 EDNSVISIRLFLNQDG

-1069 LLADYLGKELGYL
+1069 LLADHLGKELGYL
-1082 KRNCVPGDLSPKACI
+1082 KRNCVPASLLPNVCI
-1097 AFGGTQKLRQSIY
+1097 AFGGIQKLRQSVY

-1125 SRSDLIKKAKELE
+1125 SRSDLLNKTRELE

-1145 GPIIQLLK
+1145 VPIIQLLK
-1153 EVFEAHITAKQ
+1153 EVFEAHIAAQ
-1164 EIMRLQNTITNTK
+1164 REIIRLQNTITNTK
-1177 SRSPVLKDLEAEL
+1177 SSSPVLKDLEAEL
-1190 IRLTPPH
+1190 IRLTPLH
-1197 FPANARLDQLP
+1197 FPENASMDQLP
-1208 DLPRYLNALTIRA
+1208 DLPRYLNALAVRA
-1221 RRAYVNPLKD
+1221 MRAYVDPLKD
-1231 MAKAAG
+1231 MAKASG
-1237 LEPFLLYL
+1237 LEPFLLRL
-1245 NEARAF
+1245 NEARISFEA
-1251 LDTNKKTG
+1251 KKETE
-1259 LEEEIR
+1259 LEKEIR
-1265 HFETLIYEYRVS
+1265 HFETLIDEYRVS
-1277 IFAPELGTV
+1277 IFAPELGTA
-1286 IPVSSKRLSGAWE
+1286 ISISPKRLSGAWE
-1299 KLRALL
+1299 RLRALL